1 RRLREESIEIILAE
15 VTDDLFTAI
24 PRHSYTSNSTF
35 ITSTRHY
42 ALSNH
47 APHSVA
53 HSVRSLLAVL
63 TSPAPAFRLPL

>member
-42 ALSNH
+42 EALDT
-47 APHSVA
+47 PVDRF
-53 HSVRSLLAVL
+53 VGDFDLAL
-63 TSPAPAFRLPL
+63 